1 MVLYGYRVYILVMP
15 YVLTKLEIK
24 EAIEESIGDV
34 ATEADIESAIENT
47 IGEVVTQQDIETAIN
62 NSVQDP
68 VSQSDIETAISNQV
82 GDVITQTEVEDAI
95 DTTIGET
102 GQITSSSTAVG
113 EENAAE
119 LNLGKARTEVMLK
132 FDIAVHGTIYFDT
145 SETGSDWF
153 EHDLFE
159 VSSDGEDNVVQY
171 IVESDYAR
179 AYADSTELTD
189 SDINT
194 LKLVSKT

>member
-1 MVLYGYRVYILVMP
+1 MP

-68 VSQSDIETAISNQV
+68 VTQSEIETAI
-82 GDVITQTEVEDAI
+82 EA
-95 DTTIGET
+95 TIGET

-113 EENAAE
+113 EQNAAE

>member
-1 MVLYGYRVYILVMP
+1 MP
-15 YVLTKLEIK
+15 YVLTTTEIK

-34 ATEADIESAIENT
+34 ATEADIEN
-47 IGEVVTQQDIETAIN
+47 
-62 NSVQDP
+62 
-68 VSQSDIETAISNQV
+68 
-82 GDVITQTEVEDAI
+82 AI

-159 VSSDGEDNVVQY
+159 VSSDGEDNVAQY

>member
-1 MVLYGYRVYILVMP
+1 M
-15 YVLTKLEIK
+15 
-24 EAIEESIGDV
+24 
-34 ATEADIESAIENT
+34 
-47 IGEVVTQQDIETAIN
+47 
-62 NSVQDP
+62 
-68 VSQSDIETAISNQV
+68 
-82 GDVITQTEVEDAI
+82 
-95 DTTIGET
+95 
-102 GQITSSSTAVG
+102 G

-132 FDIAVHGTIYFDT
+132 FDIAVHGTIYFET

-171 IVESDYAR
+171 IVESDYVR